1 MANDN
6 TGTAIADP
14 REQAMR
20 SLLATNLKGIQ
31 ASMGDTSGE
40 LSKQLCAAML
50 SEASR
55 VPQLFECTPASL
67 IDCVKKAASLRLPF
81 GGVLGHAYMV
91 PFKNK
96 GRLEATFIIGY
107 KGLLQLARRS
117 GEIADI
123 RVTSV
128 HKGDHF
134 EIAYG
139 LHPKLEHVP
148 NFDND
153 RSAATITHVYAVCR
167 LKGLGPE
174 ELPVW
179 DCWTRQEVEAH
190 KKRFCKSAS
199 REDSAWNTDWE
210 AMAHKTVLRRMCN
223 RGRIPLSVE
232 DLRIVQSS
240 DETLRRLAEA
250 NGGGSS
256 FAQAVAAAGTIQEL
270 AGAIGGPRKPDP
282 EVVDAT
288 ATNATAGYLDRV
300 EAATTKAELDSL
312 LAEANNDHANINDA
326 QFGDI
331 KSRVEA
337 KLAEVAQ

>member
-6 TGTAIADP
+6 TNTAIADT
-14 REQAMR
+14 RESGLR
-20 SLLATNLKGIQ
+20 SLLASNLKGIQ
-31 ASMGDTSGE
+31 ASMGDSSGE

-91 PFKNK
+91 PFRNK
-96 GRLEATFIIGY
+96 GKLEATFIIGY

-148 NFDND
+148 KFDGD
-153 RSAATITHVYAVCR
+153 RKPESITHVYGVCR

-179 DCWTRQEVEAH
+179 DCWTRQEIEAH
-190 KKRFCKSAS
+190 KARFCKSAG
-199 REDSAWNTDWE
+199 REDSAWKSDWE

-223 RGRIPLSVE
+223 RGRIPMSVD
-232 DLRIVQSS
+232 DLRIVRES
-240 DETLRRLAEA
+240 DDYLRRVAE
-250 NGGGSS
+250 NGGGSA
-256 FAQAVAAAGTIQEL
+256 FAAAVQTAGTIHEL
-270 AGAIGGPRKPDP
+270 AGAIGGPRRPDP
-282 EVVDAT
+282 ETVDAQVVSVGNYE
-288 ATNATAGYLDRV
+288 ARIN
-300 EAATTKAELDSL
+300 AATTAIELKAVLD
-312 LAEANNDHANINDA
+312 EANADKEVNDA
-326 QFGDI
+326 QFGDL
-331 KSRVEA
+331 KGLYDARLS
-337 KLAEVAQ
+337 EVG